1 MRTLVKT
8 TSDSKDFL
16 SLIRFLDEN
25 LKILDGDDH
34 AFYAQFNGVDQI
46 KHVVVCY
53 EDEIPV
59 GCGAFKKYD
68 TASVEIKRMFV
79 QPDYRSKGIASA
91 ILSEL
96 EVWAKTL
103 GFNESILETG
113 SMQNEAIH
121 LYKKIGYKVISNY
134 EPYIGVANSIC
145 FRKSL

>member
-79 QPDYRSKGIASA
+79 QPDYRSKGIGKLVMQEIIALA
-91 ILSEL
+91 KQQQRKELILSSQ
-96 EVWAKTL
+96 VYATQFYSGL
-103 GFNESILETG
+103 GFAVQGESYLDCGIPHVDMVMVL
-113 SMQNEAIH
+113 
-121 LYKKIGYKVISNY
+121 
-134 EPYIGVANSIC
+134 
-145 FRKSL
+145 